1 MLSVATP
8 LWLLGLLLVPAIRW
22 LHRGGPRLRTVPVS
36 SLALWRKAATPGPA
50 AGARRPPDP
59 AWRRRALLAALLC
72 GALAGP
78 QLAVPIERITLWVD
92 DSISMLTREPA
103 GTRLETGLARV
114 AVELRAAAR
123 ADIEV
128 RTLGNPWQAHADLSP
143 EVIAGLVRNAGQREP
158 VPPPAGLRLG
168 DRQHW
173 LLTDGADPQ
182 LTSAGAGAAY
192 ARVFRVG
199 EATRNVGVVR
209 LSARRSLG
217 ERDRLDVALQ
227 VRNGGDSVEER
238 VAVLAGESGE
248 VARFP
253 LRLEPG
259 ASVSL
264 SAVARSSV
272 GLRVA
277 LQPGDALEADDMLAL
292 DVRPLVPRPVALDAR
307 CPAAILTALRTH
319 PALVPADEGA
329 PAELALECGTGPGT
343 AAMPRIR
350 FALDRVPEALDG
362 PWTWSSSVAEA
373 QRRRIEGL
381 PLRTAG
387 RLAPPG
393 GDDLQLLAVGS
404 TPLVVRRREKDAPL
418 IETSLDATAVG
429 TGDRPAAPLLVAF
442 LVDEVLSAS
451 LLDAVAVIE
460 REEQSVTIAPRG
472 DAGTAATTVGRE
484 ATQSRDGTRPL
495 LVAALLVLL
504 WELAAL
510 LRRWR
515 HERRDAEAWSR

>member
-1 MLSVATP
+1 LLSFATP
-8 LWLLGLLLVPAIRW
+8 TWLLGLLLVPVIRW

-50 AGARRPPDP
+50 PGARRPPDP
-59 AWRRRALLAALLC
+59 AWRRRALLATLLS

-78 QLAVPIERITLWVD
+78 QLAVPVERITLWVD

-114 AVELRAAAR
+114 AAEVRAGAR

-128 RTLGNPWQAHADLSP
+128 RTLGNPWQAHAGLSP
-143 EVIAGLVRNAGQREP
+143 EVIAGLVKDAGQREP

-168 DRQHW
+168 DRRHW
-173 LLTDGADPQ
+173 LLTDGTDPE
-182 LTSAGAGAAY
+182 LTDAEAGATY

-209 LSARRSLG
+209 LSARRSLR
-217 ERDRLDVALQ
+217 ERDRLDVELQ

-238 VAVLAGESGE
+238 VAVLADESGV

-253 LRLEPG
+253 LRLEPD

-264 SAVARSSV
+264 SAVARSSA

-277 LQPGDALEADDMLAL
+277 LQPGDALEADDILAL
-292 DVRPLVPRPVALDAR
+292 DTKPLAPRPVALDAR
-307 CPAAILTALRTH
+307 CPEAILTALRAH
-319 PALVPADEGA
+319 PALVPAGEEA

-350 FALDRVPEALDG
+350 FTLDSVPEALDG
-362 PWTWSSSVAEA
+362 PWTWSSGVGEA
-373 QRRRIEGL
+373 QRRRLEGL
-381 PLRTAG
+381 PLRAGG
-387 RLAPPG
+387 RLAPPA
-393 GDDLQLLAVGS
+393 DDDVQLLTVDGR
-404 TPLVVRRREKDAPL
+404 PLIVRRREGGAPL
-418 IETSLDATAVG
+418 IETALDAVPVG

-442 LVDEVLSAS
+442 LVDEALSAS
-451 LLDAVAVIE
+451 LLDAVAVIG
-460 REEQSVTIAPRG
+460 REEQAVTIAPRADVG
-472 DAGTAATTVGRE
+472 LAATTAGRP

-495 LVAALLVLL
+495 LVAVLLVLL

-515 HERRDAEAWSR
+515 RERLDAEAWSR